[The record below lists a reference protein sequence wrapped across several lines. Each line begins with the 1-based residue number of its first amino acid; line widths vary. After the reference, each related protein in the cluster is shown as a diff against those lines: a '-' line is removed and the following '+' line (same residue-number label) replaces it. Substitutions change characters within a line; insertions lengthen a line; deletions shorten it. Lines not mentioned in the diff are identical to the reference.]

1 MIPNNTRHLILR
13 SRQGGFCLSRPLV
26 ISPEVVSPGNR
37 VISPEILVMLP
48 EIKSSRPI
56 FLSLV
61 KISKWDIFRNSQG
74 IDRLKHPSGCVYLRY
89 QPSVV
94 KMSLGLNAT

>member
-1 MIPNNTRHLILR
+1 MISNDTRHLILR

-48 EIKSSRPI
+48 EIKSQVARFFYHLLKYQNGI
-56 FLSLV
+56 FLETAKVS
-61 KISKWDIFRNSQG
+61 
-74 IDRLKHPSGCVYLRY
+74 ID
-89 QPSVV
+89 
-94 KMSLGLNAT
+94 